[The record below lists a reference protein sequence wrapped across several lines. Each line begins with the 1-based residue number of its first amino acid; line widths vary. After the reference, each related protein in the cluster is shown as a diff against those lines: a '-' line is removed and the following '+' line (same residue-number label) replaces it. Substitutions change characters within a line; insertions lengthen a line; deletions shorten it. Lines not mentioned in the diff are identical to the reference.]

1 MHPSLLVIATGAA
14 ALGALF
20 FSVLSLS
27 LRAFSRM
34 RLEDRLERRGRGHW
48 LKPTVDHA
56 DELVFITAV
65 CRLLCNILTLI
76 FVLAMFQESSL
87 APWLHYLAAFFI
99 AGTITLFASVALPQ
113 PIASHAGELA
123 ISACAGFLYWLR
135 LLFRPLLTINA
146 AMNALARRAAGNEGE
161 EAEQEKIEQQI
172 ITAVEAGEKEGLVDP
187 AEREMIES
195 VIEFRDTTVGQIMT
209 ARPDIIA
216 LQSTAT
222 LPMIKETIQQTG
234 HSRLPVYEETLDHI
248 TGVLYARDLM
258 HFVGQSVE
266 GFDLKVAVR
275 PAFYVPETKPLKDL
289 LHDFRLL
296 KVHMAIVLD
305 EYGGTAGIVTIED
318 VLEELVGEISDEHEP
333 QEEAMVK
340 KIDDRTWE
348 ADARIELKELNR
360 LLSLDLPEDAD
371 YQTLGGLLS
380 TVVGRIP
387 EKGTVVNQSGARFTV
402 LEAEPQRVI
411 RVKIELPQAAG

>member
-1 MHPSLLVIATGAA
+1 MHPSLLVAATGAA
-14 ALGALF
+14 SLGALF
-20 FSVLSLS
+20 FSVLALS
-27 LRAFSRM
+27 LRGFSRI
-34 RLEDRLERRGRGHW
+34 RLEHRLERGHRAHW

-56 DELVFITAV
+56 DELVFITTV

-76 FVLAMFQESSL
+76 FVLALVQQSSL
-87 APWLHYLAAFFI
+87 HPWLHYPAVFLVT
-99 AGTITLFASVALPQ
+99 GTITLFSSVALPQ
-113 PIASHAGELA
+113 PIASHAAVLA
-123 ISACAGFLYWLR
+123 ISVCAGFLYWLR
-135 LLFRPLLTINA
+135 LLFKPLLAINA
-146 AMNALARRAAGNEGE
+146 AMNSLAQRAAGNDGE
-161 EAEQEKIEQQI
+161 QAEQEKIEQQI

-195 VIEFRDTTVGQIMT
+195 VIDFRDTTVGQIMT

-216 LQSTAT
+216 LESTAT
-222 LPMIKETIQQTG
+222 LTVIKETIGQTG
-234 HSRLPVYEETLDHI
+234 HSRLPVYNGTLDQI

-258 HFVGQSVE
+258 PFIGQSVG
-266 GFDLKVAVR
+266 GFDIKVAIR

-289 LHDFRLL
+289 LRDFRLL
-296 KVHMAIVLD
+296 KIHIAIVLD

-348 ADARIELKELNR
+348 ADARIELQELNR
-360 LLSLDLPEDAD
+360 LVSMDLPEDAD
-371 YQTLGGLLS
+371 YQTLGGFFS
-380 TVVGRIP
+380 TMVGRVP
-387 EKGTVVNQSGARFTV
+387 EKGATVQHHGARFTV

-411 RVKIELPQAAG
+411 RVKIELPPPAG

>member
-1 MHPSLLVIATGAA
+1 MHPSLLVLATGAA
-14 ALGALF
+14 AVGALF

-27 LRAFSRM
+27 LRGFSRT
-34 RLEDRLERRGRGHW
+34 RLDHRLERRGRGHW
-48 LKPTVDHA
+48 LQPTVDHA

-76 FVLAMFQESSL
+76 FVLAMFQDSPL
-87 APWLHYLAAFFI
+87 DPWQRYLAAFLI
-99 AGTITLFASVALPQ
+99 TGTITLFSSVALPQ
-113 PIASHAGELA
+113 AVASHAAELA
-123 ISACAGFLYWLR
+123 ISVCAGFLYWLR
-135 LLFRPLLTINA
+135 LLFKPLLAING
-146 AMNALARRAAGNEGE
+146 AMSALARRAAGDQGE

-187 AEREMIES
+187 AERKMIES

-216 LQSTAT
+216 LESTAALT
-222 LPMIKETIQQTG
+222 VIKETIEQTG

-258 HFVGQSVE
+258 HFVGQSAE
-266 GFDLKVAVR
+266 GFDMKVAIR

-289 LHDFRLL
+289 LRDFRLL
-296 KVHMAIVLD
+296 KIHMAIVLD

-340 KIDDRTWE
+340 KIDDHTWE

-360 LLSLDLPEDAD
+360 LLALDLPEDAD
-371 YQTLGGLLS
+371 YQTLGGFLS
-380 TVVGRIP
+380 TMVGRIP
-387 EKGTVVNQSGARFTV
+387 EKGAVVNQLGARFTV

>member
-1 MHPSLLVIATGAA
+1 MHPSLLVLATAAA

-27 LRAFSRM
+27 LRGFSRM
-34 RLEDRLERRGRGHW
+34 RLEQRLERRGRDHW
-48 LKPTVDHA
+48 LQPTVDHA

-76 FVLAMFQESSL
+76 FVLVIFQKSSL
-87 APWLHYLAAFFI
+87 DPWLHYLAAFI
-99 AGTITLFASVALPQ
+99 VAGVITLLVSVVLPQ
-113 PIASHAGELA
+113 PIASHAAELA
-123 ISACAGFLYWLR
+123 ISVCAGFLYWLR
-135 LLFRPLLTINA
+135 LLFKPLLAINA
-146 AMNALARRAAGNEGE
+146 AMNALARRAAGDDGE

-172 ITAVEAGEKEGLVDP
+172 FTAVEAGEKEGLVDP
-187 AEREMIES
+187 SERQMIES
-195 VIEFRDTTVGQIMT
+195 VIEFRNTTVGQIMT

-216 LQSTAT
+216 LESTSP
-222 LPMIKETIQQTG
+222 LLVIKETIEQTG
-234 HSRLPVYEETLDHI
+234 HSRLPVYEETLDRI
-248 TGVLYARDLM
+248 TGVLYARDLL
-258 HFVGQSVE
+258 HFVGQSGI
-266 GFDLKVAVR
+266 GFDMKVAVR

-289 LHDFRLL
+289 LRDFRLL
-296 KVHMAIVLD
+296 KIHMAIVLD

-360 LLSLDLPEDAD
+360 LLPLDLPEDAD
-371 YQTLGGLLS
+371 YQTLGGFLS
-380 TVVGRIP
+380 TMVGRIP
-387 EKGTVVNQSGARFTV
+387 EKGAAVSQGGARFTV
-402 LEAEPQRVI
+402 LESEPQRVI
-411 RVKIELPQAAG
+411 RVKIELPQSAG